1 MLVSA
6 ADFSI
11 LNSYKGTP
19 PYTSG
24 EILSRERYYP
34 GPGLDLFHDALHDI
48 ESFFW
53 VLVHICITRSG
64 PDAQRRA
71 ELEGDGKD
79 HPELHLVVYCL
90 FDGDQNVLAFNKKK
104 LFRAPDDF
112 ENLIVPH
119 FHPYFIVLKPCMQE
133 WFRLLVLA
141 YQYVEGYEYH
151 NIHRRVLDIL
161 DRALA
166 IMPLEKSD
174 LSEGRTAVREE
185 RRDSLYD
192 LTKHFAEVDGDTG
205 IVHGFDRTS
214 PRAQRPGNA
223 EQYTDPTDSSAN
235 FKPLPSSPTPASKKA
250 RRY

>member
-24 EILSRERYYP
+24 EILSRERYYS
-34 GPGLDLFHDALHDI
+34 DSALFHDAVHDM

-71 ELEGDGKD
+71 ELDGEAKD
-79 HPELHLVVYCL
+79 HPKLHLVVYCL
-90 FDGDQNVLAFNKKK
+90 FDGDRDVLVFNKRK
-104 LFRAPDDF
+104 LFKAPNDF
-112 ENLIVPH
+112 KEFIIPH
-119 FHPYFIVLKPCMQE
+119 FHPYFEKLQPFMQE
-133 WFRLLVLA
+133 WFDLLVLA
-141 YQYVEGYEYH
+141 YRYVEGYEYH
-151 NIHRRVLDIL
+151 NIHRRVQDIL

-166 IMPLEKSD
+166 IMPLEEADS
-174 LSEGRTAVREE
+174 SEGRTAVIEE
-185 RRDSLYD
+185 RRNSLYE
-192 LTKHFAEVDGDTG
+192 LTKNLEEVDRGTG
-205 IVHGFDRTS
+205 IIHGFDRTS

-223 EQYTDPTDSSAN
+223 EQYTDPTDSSVN